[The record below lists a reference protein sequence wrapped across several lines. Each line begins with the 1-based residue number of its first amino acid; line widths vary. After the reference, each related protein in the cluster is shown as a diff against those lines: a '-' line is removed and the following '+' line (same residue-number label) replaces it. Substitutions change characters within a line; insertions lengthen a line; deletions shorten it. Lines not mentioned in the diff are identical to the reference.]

1 METVVFSPPLDR
13 PRGYQ
18 LDAWGGFVSDHFF
31 PLQVARFDNDD
42 HLPVA
47 RAASAGPFQ
56 VTEIKGKAAMR
67 LQRRSADIAR
77 DRNPRCAIFLPLK
90 GRHQF
95 TQFSRETTIAPGEM
109 LFVDP
114 TEPYDHLRLENNI
127 CLYFLAP
134 LSYMTERLADARA
147 LGAHA
152 IQCRDGV
159 AAATASLMSGLLDDA
174 ESLSQLQFE
183 IACRTLTDLL
193 ALTLGAWAPEKNAQ
207 SSVRSANLT
216 RVKRHIR
223 RNIGSHGLTA
233 LRIARECGVSE
244 RYLHELFSSSGQTVG
259 EFMREERLLMAR
271 ERLSDPRFGL
281 LSVTQIAL
289 DCGFSHS
296 SHLSNCFKTRFDE
309 TPTEFRQK
317 SSMSGGNLA
326 G

>member
-1 METVVFSPPLDR
+1 METVAFSPPLDR

-18 LDAWGGFVSDHFF
+18 LDAWSGFVSEHFF
-31 PLQVARFDNDD
+31 PLQIARFDNAEQ
-42 HLPVA
+42 LPVA
-47 RAASAGPFQ
+47 RGASAGPFQ
-56 VTEIKGKAAMR
+56 VTEIRGKAAIQ
-67 LQRRSADIAR
+67 LQRRSIDIAR

-90 GRHQF
+90 GRHHF
-95 TQFSRETTIAPGEM
+95 TQFNREAAIAPGEM

-114 TEPYDHLRLENNI
+114 TEPYDHIRFENNV

-152 IQCRDGV
+152 IQCREGI

-174 ESLSQLQFE
+174 ERLSQLQFE

-193 ALTLGAWAPEKNAQ
+193 ALTLGAWAPEKAAN

-223 RNIGSHGLTA
+223 RNISRSGLTA
-233 LRIARECGVSE
+233 IRIADECKVSE
-244 RYLHELFSSSGQTVG
+244 RYLHELFSSSGHTVG
-259 EFMREERLLMAR
+259 QFIREERLLMAR
-271 ERLSDPRFGL
+271 ERLSDPRYGL

-317 SSMSGGNLA
+317 SSMPGGNGA